1 MAGTL
6 VAALEARGIAVDS
19 SQFVAEVEGFNEMR
33 ENIPVLARVH
43 VHYRVAVPEEKREA
57 AERALAKHVEKC
69 PTAQTLKGAVEV
81 VATADWVAGAD
92 G

>member
-19 SQFVAEVEGFNEMR
+19 SRFVAEVEGTNEM
-33 ENIPVLARVH
+33 NDAGIPVLRRIVIR
-43 VHYRVAVPEEKREA
+43 YRLPVPEAQREA
-57 AERALAKHVEKC
+57 AERALARHVDKC

-81 VATADWVAGAD
+81 EALAEWG
-92 G
+92 

>member
-1 MAGTL
+1 MAGTF
-6 VAALEARGIAVDS
+6 VAALEARGIAVDAA
-19 SQFVAEVEGFNEMR
+19 QFVAEVEGANEMR

-69 PTAQTLKGAVEV
+69 PTAQSLKGAVDV
-81 VATADWVAGAD
+81 IATASWM
-92 G
+92 